1 MYNQNDSIGLAES
14 PGSLGLDDEP
24 ASLTEAEF
32 TGVETDVCRLRDRLG
47 REVVRV
53 EVEVA
58 AFVGDVLE
66 VSVAAGWAVT
76 VEGEVKA
83 PILGRRIFKVGVGF
97 GAEPLVAGGVMGL

>member
-47 REVVRV
+47 REAVRV
-53 EVEVA
+53 EVEVQREA
-58 AFVGDVLE
+58 E
-66 VSVAAGWAVT
+66 VAAEESL
-76 VEGEVKA
+76 EGANPVQEGQEALIRRETPETEVLPTATALA
-83 PILGRRIFKVGVGF
+83 P
-97 GAEPLVAGGVMGL
+97 VAA